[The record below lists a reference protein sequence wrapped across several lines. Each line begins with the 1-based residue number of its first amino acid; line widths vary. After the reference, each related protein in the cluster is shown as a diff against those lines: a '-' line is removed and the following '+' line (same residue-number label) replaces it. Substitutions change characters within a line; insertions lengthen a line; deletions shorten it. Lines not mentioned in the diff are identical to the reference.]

1 MRRAWIFGFAPLLI
15 VLFTLVCINF
25 PYRSPT
31 LASKSNDSLVVETK
45 TGKIK
50 GATRSGGGAEFLGI
64 PFAQPPV
71 GNLRWREPMPV
82 QPWSD
87 IKETTSFGAPCA
99 QAILGDWNR
108 RDSETSK
115 EDCLYLNVITPTW
128 KSPTPLPVMFWIH
141 GGANAGGTAS
151 SSLYK
156 DGTLV
161 QHGVILVTANYRLGI
176 FGFFSHSELTKESA
190 HHASGNYG
198 LLDQIAALKWIQD
211 NIAKFG
217 GDPKNVTVFGQSAG
231 AQDTSLLMTSPLAK
245 GLFQK
250 AIVQSGSAVNP
261 PLTPL
266 AASERAGAKLTE
278 AAKAPTGQDSI
289 PYLRQ
294 LSATDLLKSIPPQDP
309 TQLPLIGPNID
320 GWAITRSAD
329 QVFAN
334 GQQAPIPMII
344 GTTTREFAF
353 AAPADQVRKFIEN
366 VTGNFAAK
374 ALPLY
379 GLSENGQG
387 TTDTVYGSAGDQW
400 FSDLVFRCPVAIQA
414 GWQTAANQPTYQYEL
429 AHAIPGKE
437 SEGAVHSADLPYVF
451 GYYPKSGNIS
461 GNFTQVDFKLADL
474 IETYWTNFAKTGNP
488 NSTGIPNWPR
498 FDRSQSFI
506 RFTQEGS
513 VSPIAGGLRR
523 PQCDMFR
530 ELLKARMAE
539 AN

>member
-1 MRRAWIFGFAPLLI
+1 MRPGWIYGLTPLSI
-15 VLFTLVCINF
+15 VLLTVVWSNF
-25 PYRSPT
+25 SYRSAT
-31 LASKSNDSLVVETK
+31 VASNSDESLVVETK
-45 TGKIK
+45 SGKIK
-50 GATRSGGGAEFLGI
+50 GSTRAGGGAEFLGI

-82 QPWSD
+82 QPWTN

-115 EDCLYLNVITPTW
+115 EDCLYLNVIAPVW
-128 KSPTPLPVMFWIH
+128 KSQTPLPVMFWIH

-176 FGFFSHSELTKESA
+176 FGFFSHPELTRESP

-198 LLDQIAALKWIQD
+198 LLDQIAALQWIQD

-245 GLFQK
+245 GLFHK
-250 AIVQSGSAVNP
+250 AIAQSGSAVNP

-266 AASERAGAKLTE
+266 AASENGGAKLAT
-278 AAKAPTGQDSI
+278 AAKAPVDKEAI

-294 LSATDLLKSIPPQDP
+294 MSVSDLLKSIPSQDP

-329 QVFAN
+329 QVFAS
-334 GQQAPIPMII
+334 GEQAPIPMII
-344 GTTTREFAF
+344 GT
-353 AAPADQVRKFIEN
+353 
-366 VTGNFAAK
+366 
-374 ALPLY
+374 
-379 GLSENGQG
+379 
-387 TTDTVYGSAGDQW
+387 
-400 FSDLVFRCPVAIQA
+400 
-414 GWQTAANQPTYQYEL
+414 
-429 AHAIPGKE
+429 
-437 SEGAVHSADLPYVF
+437 
-451 GYYPKSGNIS
+451 
-461 GNFTQVDFKLADL
+461 
-474 IETYWTNFAKTGNP
+474 
-488 NSTGIPNWPR
+488 
-498 FDRSQSFI
+498 
-506 RFTQEGS
+506 
-513 VSPIAGGLRR
+513 
-523 PQCDMFR
+523 
-530 ELLKARMAE
+530 
-539 AN
+539 

>member
-1 MRRAWIFGFAPLLI
+1 MKPVCIFCLTPLLI
-15 VLFTLVCINF
+15 GLLTLLWINSSF
-25 PYRSPT
+25 HSAT
-31 LASKSNDSLVVETK
+31 VATKSDDSLVVETK
-45 TGKIK
+45 SGKIK
-50 GATRSGGGAEFLGI
+50 GTTRAGGGAEFLGI

-71 GNLRWREPMPV
+71 GSLRWREPMPV
-82 QPWSD
+82 QPWAD
-87 IKETTSFGAPCA
+87 VKETTSFGAPCA
-99 QAILGDWNR
+99 QAVLGEWNR

-115 EDCLYLNVITPTW
+115 EDCLYLNVISPVW
-128 KSPTPLPVMFWIH
+128 KSQTPLPVMFWIH

-176 FGFFSHSELTKESA
+176 FGFFSHSELNKESP

-245 GLFQK
+245 GLFHK

-261 PLTPL
+261 PLAPL
-266 AASERAGAKLTE
+266 AASESAGSKLVE
-278 AAKAPTGQDSI
+278 AAKVPAGKEAI
-289 PYLRQ
+289 PFMRQ
-294 LSATDLLKSIPPQDP
+294 MSVIDVLKSIPPQDP

-320 GWAITRSAD
+320 GWALTRSAD
-329 QVFAN
+329 QVFAA

-344 GTTTREFAF
+344 GTTTREFGF
-353 AAPADQVRKFIEN
+353 PAPVDQVRKFIEG
-366 VTGNFAAK
+366 VTGTFSAI
-374 ALPLY
+374 ALTLY
-379 GLSENGQG
+379 GLNENGQG
-387 TTDTVYGSAGDQW
+387 KSDSVYGAAGDQW
-400 FSDLVFRCPVAIQA
+400 FSDLIFRCPVSTQA
-414 GWQTAANQPTYQYEL
+414 AWQTAANQPTYQYEL

-451 GYYPKSGNIS
+451 GYYPKGGNIS
-461 GNFTQVDFKLADL
+461 GNFNQVDFKLANL

-488 NSTGIPNWPR
+488 NSGGLPNWPR
-498 FDRSQSFI
+498 FDSSQTFI
-506 RFTQEGS
+506 RFAQEGN
-513 VSPIAGGLRR
+513 VEPIAGGLRR
-523 PQCDMFR
+523 PQCDLFR
-530 ELLKARMAE
+530 DVLKERMKQ